1 MNKTAKR
8 NRSKSRSMQCEE
20 YPYSLSS
27 AVVTLFMIIVD
38 TADEQDEEF
47 DVQNAHANDLHAGK
61 IFRQE

>member
-1 MNKTAKR
+1 MK
-8 NRSKSRSMQCEE
+8 CEG
-20 YPYSLSS
+20 YPYSLSN

-47 DVQNAHANDLHAGK
+47 DVQNAQANDLHAGK